1 MATLLRNFMIIIH
14 YIIHYFNIYCS
25 LHASITLYIT
35 HIPLKDT
42 VTRLTS
48 TLIRSVECYKN
59 DYHEKDTCIN
69 ISTIITCTKV
79 YNETLFSSV

>member
-1 MATLLRNFMIIIH
+1 MLALH
-14 YIIHYFNIYCS
+14 YIS
-25 LHASITLYIT
+25 
-35 HIPLKDT
+35 LKDT

-48 TLIRSVECYKN
+48 TLIRSVECHKN

-79 YNETLFSSV
+79 YNERHYFHQCMLTDTTFIKSTCITIIVSALYRHVYNI